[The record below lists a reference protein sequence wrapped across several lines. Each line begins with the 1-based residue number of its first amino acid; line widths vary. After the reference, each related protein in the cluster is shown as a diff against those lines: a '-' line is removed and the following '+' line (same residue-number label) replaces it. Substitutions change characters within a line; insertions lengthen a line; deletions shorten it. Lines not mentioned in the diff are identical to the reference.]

1 MTRGSQAV
9 YAKFLKG
16 TDVFEHDPIK
26 CVDIGV
32 LHILTKVY
40 LESVFLCK
48 L

>member
-1 MTRGSQAV
+1 MTRGGQAV

-16 TDVFEHDPIK
+16 TDVLEHEPIK
-26 CVDIGV
+26 CVDHGV
-32 LHILTKVY
+32 LHNLTEVY